1 MEEAALK
8 LLSNEWVGPRPTE
21 GSSRAG
27 AEAWGGTWNFS
38 LEPVKAISQVLFEM
52 IQTWTGV
59 KNREAVFV
67 QESSPKKAFL
77 PLRKK
82 KGARPK

>member
-1 MEEAALK
+1 MEEAALR

-21 GSSRAG
+21 RSCRAG
-27 AEAWGGTWNFS
+27 AEAWSGTWNFS

-67 QESSPKKAFL
+67 
-77 PLRKK
+77 
-82 KGARPK
+82 